1 MKKTFFTILLLA
13 GVFTFFSCKTSSEEP
28 KVEEEYTVEIIDHS
42 GEYFQPKDLKISFED
57 ESASKDFEYE
67 IGSGKKMIKYFPTF
81 KLDWDYESTCKDDH
95 LILEI
100 YGSCIE
106 TNKRNVLMKRETWYS
121 INDKSQTCG
130 IDWLSNYLGYSLPND
145 ANNEDLTWIKEVPDT
160 LTFSFY
166 IKAKAGYTDSP
177 EKTSDV
183 VIITLKRK
191 GSY

>member
-13 GVFTFFSCKTSSEEP
+13 GVFTFFSCKTSEEP
-28 KVEEEYTVEIIDHS
+28 KSEEEEYKVEVIDHS
-42 GEYFQPKDLKISFED
+42 GEYFQPKNLKISFVD

-67 IGSGKKMIKYFPTF
+67 SGTGKKMIKYFPTF
-81 KLDWDYESTCKDDH
+81 KLDWDYESTCEDDH

-100 YGSCIE
+100 YGSCVE
-106 TNKRNVLMKRETWYS
+106 TNKRNVLMKKETWYS
-121 INDKSQTCG
+121 INEKSQTCG

-145 ANNEDLTWIKEVPDT
+145 ANNEGLTWIKEVPDT